1 MSALKIKSEPSFY
14 TNDECLGDDQR
25 TNSDEEG
32 VYYIK
37 RQPTQKDFRN
47 TWNKN
52 LTAGVKIENV

>member
-1 MSALKIKSEPSFY
+1 VENSMSALKIKSEPSFY

-37 RQPTQKDFRN
+37 RQPIQKDFRN
-47 TWNKN
+47 T
-52 LTAGVKIENV
+52 